1 MPNIKFLFVLRR
13 GEGERV
19 NYIFSQLRQNLV
31 GDIIGGL
38 TSGVV
43 AIAYG
48 LTFSNLIFSGQM
60 KPWSGYGLAATFLA
74 MAIGSSVMA
83 LRSSIP
89 FVIAGLDGATAAVTA
104 SLVSALVVKLNDIG
118 TPDDLLAP
126 VMIVITLS
134 TGLTGLILWLLGIL
148 RAANIIRFIPF
159 PVIGGFLAA
168 TGWLMINGGIRIVL
182 DRGFSF
188 NFLIEILQSS
198 KLEKISAAFALA
210 LIINVL
216 QKLWRSPYALP
227 MSVVL
232 GVIGAHLYLFFF
244 GLSFSSAAIQE
255 WFIHAPREVALVK
268 TWDLSDLWL
277 FPWSALPELSGD
289 IIAVVFVTAITMLL
303 NTNSIELISQ
313 KEADLR
319 NELETI
325 GIANLASALLGGYVG
340 CTSLSRTTLNYA
352 AGGRGRLSGVIVAII
367 STIIIYIGAN
377 FTHYVPKFV
386 LGGLIITLGAGLVKK
401 WLFDAKRLIPWRE
414 YFVLLLV
421 TLVILYWGF
430 IAGIF
435 AGILIGCI
443 TFAYGAS
450 RTNAIKFCF
459 DGAEYRSS
467 LDRGS
472 DELAIIASNR
482 EEVQG
487 FILQSYLFF
496 GTSNKLY
503 ERVKLTINQRE
514 KCKFL
519 IFDFSLINGIDSSA
533 FHSFRQIKQ
542 LAKERAIRLILV
554 NISEDHRDDFLAILS
569 QDDQVMTSLDHALE
583 TCENDVISRHHLPQ
597 QEVRDLIE
605 WLERDLGSGEL
616 ARRLANSCE
625 KLEIKKGAIIAQ
637 QGAVADSMH
646 FILNGRLGIAVQRED
661 GGLTRVRSLGSH
673 TTVGEMGFLTRE
685 RRSATIIAEEDSIIY
700 QLTLTCFERI
710 KKDDPDLCEA
720 LLSYVIT
727 LLSQRLRFA
736 SNTIAML
743 QR

>member
-1 MPNIKFLFVLRR
+1 MKNIFPQ
-13 GEGERV
+13 
-19 NYIFSQLRQNLV
+19 SRQNLV

-38 TSGVV
+38 TSSVV

-74 MAIGSSVMA
+74 MAIGSGVMA

-104 SLVSALVVKLNDIG
+104 SLVSALIVKLNDIG
-118 TPDDLLAP
+118 DPDDLLAP
-126 VMIVITLS
+126 VMIVVALS
-134 TGLTGLILWLLGIL
+134 TGLTGLILWLLGVL
-148 RAANIIRFIPF
+148 RAANAIRFIPF

-182 DRGFSF
+182 DRGFSV

-198 KLEKISAAFALA
+198 KLEKISAPFALA
-210 LIINVL
+210 FMINAL

-227 MSVVL
+227 VSVIL
-232 GVIGAHLYLFFF
+232 GVTIAHLYLLFS
-244 GLSFSSAAIQE
+244 GLSLDSADIQE
-255 WFIHAPREVALVK
+255 WFIHAPREVALVT

-277 FPWSALPELSGD
+277 FPWSTLPSLSGD
-289 IIAVVFVTAITMLL
+289 IIAVVFVTLITMLF

-325 GIANLASALLGGYVG
+325 GLANLASALLGGYVG

-352 AGGRGRLSGVIVAII
+352 AGGRGRLSGIIVALV
-367 STIIIYIGAN
+367 STVIIYIGAS

-401 WLFDAKRLIPWRE
+401 WLFDAKRLIPWRD

-435 AGILIGCI
+435 VGILIGCI
-443 TFAYGAS
+443 IFAYGAS

-472 DELAIIASNR
+472 DELAIISSNR

-487 FILQSYLFF
+487 FVLQSYLFF

-503 ERVKLTINQRE
+503 ERVKLTIKQHGN
-514 KCKFL
+514 CKFL
-519 IFDFSLINGIDSSA
+519 IFDFSLVNGIDSSA
-533 FHSFRQIKQ
+533 FHSFRQIKL
-542 LAKERAIRLILV
+542 LAEERAIRLILV
-554 NISEDHRDDFLAILS
+554 NISEDHRDGFLAILS
-569 QDDQVMTSLDHALE
+569 QEDQLMTSLDQALE
-583 TCENDVISRHHLPQ
+583 VCENDVISRHHQHQ
-597 QEVRDLIE
+597 QEARNLIE
-605 WLERDLGSGEL
+605 WLEGDLGSGEL
-616 ARRLANSCE
+616 AQRLASSCE
-625 KLEIKKGAIIAQ
+625 KLEIKKGEIVAE
-637 QGAVADSMH
+637 QGAAADSMH
-646 FILNGRLGIAVQRED
+646 FILNGRLGIAIQRED
-661 GGLTRVRSLGSH
+661 GALTRVRSLGRY

-700 QLTLTCFERI
+700 QLTLACFEKI
-710 KKDDPDLCEA
+710 KKEDPALSEA
-720 LLSYVIT
+720 LLSYVIM